1 MTQTFLKKLK
11 MIVMDWDGTLVTAEP
26 MVHEAYLSTFKSL
39 KDERQWTI
47 SDTHARNGEDPN
59 RIFSDVSLW
68 GNQGEKARAVFYT
81 HYRRL
86 AATRPDLLQLKEGTE
101 EFLPF
106 LKQSFQDVKL
116 VLLAAKTQSILVEE
130 ARKFNLHG
138 YFDAIVGKIEDGP
151 NKPDIKVFDRIA
163 NQLGLAIT
171 NPRQEV
177 MHIGD
182 NPEKDEAFARSYGA
196 MSVIVNDKCGFKNLH
211 QLRQEIES
219 VKVLSHACFKN
230 ISRDS
235 NDSTRFK
242 S

>member
-1 MTQTFLKKLK
+1 MTQTFPKKLK

-68 GNQGEKARAVFYT
+68 GNQGEKARTIFYT

-171 NPRQEV
+171 TPLQEV

-182 NPEKDEAFARSYGA
+182 NPQKDEAFARAYGA
-196 MSVIVNDKCGFKNLH
+196 MSVIVNEKGSIKDLH
-211 QLRQEIES
+211 QLGQEIES
-219 VKVLSHACFKN
+219 VKVLTHPCFQDISHTVT
-230 ISRDS
+230 DS
-235 NDSTRFK
+235 ARLK
-242 S
+242 G